1 MGLLFALVLDNGEF
15 LISSEI
21 ADALTGAGSSQRC
34 LVSFDLSS
42 ERSPN
47 TLTERSLL
55 TPSVQLGPSEL
66 QDL

>member
-42 ERSPN
+42 ERTPN
-47 TLTERSLL
+47 TLTE